1 MTKGAVIRECRTG
14 RSVMENVDLEST
26 IPNGLPFYDVVAGSD
41 AVPRVM
47 TEVET
52 VAPIDSAILIRG
64 ANGAGKDALY
74 KAVIALSRSI
84 AGRTD
89 LRSLL
94 SGVAESLRR
103 IVRFDH
109 VGLILH
115 DPNGNA
121 MQGYILNEPCNP
133 VITSLRLPV
142 DEDPAGWVWLH
153 QQPLVVS
160 PLQSETR
167 WPEFVRR
174 ARDFGISTLMLVPLT
189 TGNNRLGAFGFS
201 SVAPLD
207 PGPAE
212 IGFLERVASEFA
224 VAVES
229 FLARQAAVRERD
241 RLRTLF
247 DITDALVSKLD
258 QDDLFSAIS
267 DQLSKLIQHDYALLT
282 LCNQTGGL
290 DVHALHC
297 PQPQL
302 VDLLKGAIDPAG
314 MPAAEVLASGKPV
327 VARDT
332 DSDRYPSPSFRRLVA
347 LGTKSAC
354 FVPLIARDRTIGT
367 LDLGRMTDDVW
378 TPEDVEFLVQVAS
391 QIAMTVEN
399 SLAFRELAEI
409 KERLATEKLY
419 LEDEIRL
426 DQNIGNM
433 VGAGPGFQAVLK
445 NIQTVAPTDATVLI
459 LGETG
464 TGKEL
469 VARAI
474 HELSGR
480 SKGSFVKVNCAA
492 IPASLLESELFGHEK
507 GSFTGAVAQKI
518 GRFELAHHGTLFLD
532 EIGEMPLELQ
542 PKLLRAIQ
550 DQEFERVGGTRT
562 IRTDV
567 RFVAAT
573 NRDLKAMVDEGK
585 FRADLY
591 YRLHVFPL
599 HVPPL
604 RERREDIPLLTRY
617 FVQKHAHRMGRNI
630 DTIPT
635 SVLAA
640 LTNYDWPGNIRELQ
654 NVLERSVDPN
664 QRERA
669 ASGDDARD
677 HRQVG
682 SNSAERK
689 IVGGTAQR
697 RTGADSEGAGGSKRP
712 SRGAGRRGGSPGTE
726 ANDVAISHAQIQH
739 RTPVWLS
746 QTEPDTNKLAPYLA
760 SIEDFTRKAG

>member
-1 MTKGAVIRECRTG
+1 MIWPVGA
-14 RSVMENVDLEST
+14 SST
-26 IPNGLPFYDVVAGSD
+26 DIYEAVV
-41 AVPRVM
+41 
-47 TEVET
+47 
-52 VAPIDSAILIRG
+52 
-64 ANGAGKDALY
+64 
-74 KAVIALSRSI
+74 ALSRSI

-103 IVRFDH
+103 IITFDH
-109 VGLILH
+109 LGLILH

-121 MQGYILNEPCNP
+121 MQGHILNAPGNP
-133 VITSLRLPV
+133 VMTSLRLPV
-142 DEDPAGWVWLH
+142 DEDAAGWVWLN
-153 QQPLVVS
+153 QKPLVIS
-160 PLQSETR
+160 HFESETR
-167 WPEFVRR
+167 WPEGVRV
-174 ARDFGISTLMLVPLT
+174 ARELGISTLVLVPLT
-189 TGNNRLGAFGFS
+189 AGDHRLGALGVS

-207 PGPAE
+207 PTPAE
-212 IGFLERVASEFA
+212 ITFLERVANEFA

-229 FLARQAAVRERD
+229 FLAKQEAIRERD

-247 DITDALVSKLD
+247 DITNALVSKLGR
-258 QDDLFSAIS
+258 DDLFSAIS
-267 DQLSKLIQHDYALLT
+267 GQLSKVIPHDYAMLT
-282 LCNQTGGL
+282 LCNDSGSL
-290 DVHALHC
+290 DLYALHSTG
-297 PQPQL
+297 PQL
-302 VDLLKGAIDPAG
+302 FEELKGPFNPVG
-314 MPAAEVLASGKPV
+314 MPAAEVLATGKPV

-332 DSDRYPSPSFRRLVA
+332 DIDRYPNLRRFLA
-347 LGTKSAC
+347 LGFKSIC
-354 FVPLIARDRTIGT
+354 SVPLITRDCAFGT
-367 LDLGRMTDDVW
+367 LALSRMTDDIW
-378 TPEDVEFLVQVAS
+378 TPDDVEFLMQIGS
-391 QIAMTVEN
+391 QIAIAVEN
-399 SLAFRELAEI
+399 SLAYRDLEEM

-433 VGAGPGFQAVLK
+433 VGAAPPFQAVLK
-445 NIQTVAPTDATVLI
+445 SVQTVAQTDATVLI
-459 LGETG
+459 TGETG

-469 VARAI
+469 VARAV

-507 GSFTGAVAQKI
+507 GSFTGAVAQKV
-518 GRFELAHHGTLFLD
+518 GRFELAHQGTLFLD

-562 IRTDV
+562 IRTDA

-573 NRDLKAMVDEGK
+573 NRDLKTMVEDNK

-604 RERREDIPLLTRY
+604 RDRREDIPLLTRY
-617 FVQKHAHRMGRNI
+617 FVQKHAHRLGRNI

-654 NVLERSVDPN
+654 NVLERSVILTNGSVLQVAMPELIGKPGPVTLPGRSPAESPN
-664 QRERA
+664 AEREGILRA
-669 ASGDDARD
+669 LEKAKG
-677 HRQVG
+677 QVG
-682 SNSAERK
+682 GPNGAAARLGLKRTTLQSRMRK
-689 IVGGTAQR
+689 LNI
-697 RTGADSEGAGGSKRP
+697 
-712 SRGAGRRGGSPGTE
+712 SRQFR
-726 ANDVAISHAQIQH
+726 
-739 RTPVWLS
+739 
-746 QTEPDTNKLAPYLA
+746 
-760 SIEDFTRKAG
+760 